1 MFLLL
6 LSHLCTT
13 AVVNAC
19 MHACMHTHTY
29 RSCFLS
35 LLHSIPCLHGNT
47 EWTARDKSQPS
58 ILSIQIS
65 INQSINQSKLRVPVQ
80 YDTAHAGT
88 VLYCTVLCS
97 NAQHNIPV
105 QYITALH
112 SQHYLSMN
120 VQCIPVSYNIL
131 LCIPNII
138 IIYEC
143 ASVPFRPCV
152 YILVTTY

>member
-1 MFLLL
+1 M
-6 LSHLCTT
+6 H
-13 AVVNAC
+13 AC
-19 MHACMHTHTY
+19 MHACTHIHTVRVFYHSY
-29 RSCFLS
+29 IAFLVS
-35 LLHSIPCLHGNT
+35 MGTQSGRREMNPNHPYY
-47 EWTARDKSQPS
+47 PS
-58 ILSIQIS
+58 RYQS
-65 INQSINQSKLRVPVQ
+65 INQSINQNFVYRYNMIPHMP
-80 YDTAHAGT
+80 A
-88 VLYCTVLCS
+88 LYCTVLCS